1 MPRGSRFD
9 VPNILQHVIVR
20 GIEKSPIFITDGDR
34 LDFLCRFSRL
44 LIETGTSCLAWA
56 LLSNHFHLLVRPMQ
70 KPLSNFMQRLLTG
83 YAVSF
88 NRRHDRAGHLYQN
101 RYKSFVCEDEV
112 YLLQLV
118 RYIHLNPLRAGIV
131 KTIEELDVYPWSGHG
146 AIIGKS
152 QFYWQDCDEV
162 LSLFSNAR
170 DKAIA
175 AYRAFVGD
183 GILMGD
189 RPEFLGGGLHRN
201 MKASGIKPDQHDERV
216 LGTGEFVIRLRE
228 REGNNLTIKKGAT
241 LAFSDL
247 VKVVLDYY
255 DIGEN
260 ELNSNT
266 KRSIVSNCRAIIV
279 YYAVEHIGMKGAS
292 VGEKLGI
299 SRPAVSRLTQ
309 RGKEVIFREKGLL
322 EKLE

>member
-88 NRRHDRAGHLYQN
+88 NRRHDRAGHLCQN

-152 QFYWQDCDEV
+152 QI
-162 LSLFSNAR
+162 N
-170 DKAIA
+170 
-175 AYRAFVGD
+175 
-183 GILMGD
+183 
-189 RPEFLGGGLHRN
+189 
-201 MKASGIKPDQHDERV
+201 
-216 LGTGEFVIRLRE
+216 
-228 REGNNLTIKKGAT
+228 
-241 LAFSDL
+241 
-247 VKVVLDYY
+247 
-255 DIGEN
+255 
-260 ELNSNT
+260 
-266 KRSIVSNCRAIIV
+266 
-279 YYAVEHIGMKGAS
+279 
-292 VGEKLGI
+292 
-299 SRPAVSRLTQ
+299 
-309 RGKEVIFREKGLL
+309 
-322 EKLE
+322 